1 MLEKISQKF
10 WKGKEKQQKGD
21 KVFEMFEIAG
31 AKIVAV
37 GVNLYPEDNNI
48 SEKGINQIFLIIC
61 VGAMPMETEKRMA
74 RKCIRKI

>member
-1 MLEKISQKF
+1 MCVISLDSRSKN
-10 WKGKEKQQKGD
+10 
-21 KVFEMFEIAG
+21 
-31 AKIVAV
+31 

-48 SEKGINQIFLIIC
+48 SEKGINQIFLILC